1 MTTDANLGTRLRT
14 LRRRANITQASLAR
28 QLGISASYLNLIE
41 SNQRKFPAELMF
53 RAADALSIDVRT
65 FASGAGDEHL
75 EAQVLEA
82 LSAPMF
88 DDADIKAPDVRE
100 LTSSHPAIAK
110 AIVKLYG
117 RWEASQEA
125 LEKLGGMVLD
135 SKARAEWRLGDEEQL
150 QDLAATRLPSEEVND
165 LVQRQQNY
173 FPELEELA
181 DGLRQRHRMRPEL
194 VFEGLVRAMEV
205 DWGVEVRIAR
215 AAAAQPFVRRYDA
228 DAGVLWISEA
238 LAPRSRNFHVA
249 HQLGLLSTREV
260 CADLLSDPALTREE
274 SRTLGRMV
282 FASYFAGAML
292 MPYDAFFEAAE
303 SERYDVEL
311 LGHRFRTSFEQ
322 VAHRLTT
329 LRKRGQEGVAFHFV
343 KTDTAGNVAK
353 RFSASGIQFAR
364 FSGGCPRWNVNQAFL
379 APGRISIQVSEM
391 PDGERYFCLA
401 RTVHKRYGGH
411 RSAETVTAVCIG
423 CKLTEAPRLVY
434 SDGIDLDR
442 VEVVEIGTNC
452 RVCDRLG
459 CAHRAFPSLRHRLAL
474 DENIRLVAFYGMEP
488 ASEIDR

>member
-1 MTTDANLGTRLRT
+1 MTSETNLGTRLRT
-14 LRRRANITQASLAR
+14 LRRRANIPQARLAK

-53 RAADALSIDVRT
+53 RAADELGLDVRV
-65 FASGAGDEHL
+65 FASGGADEQVEL
-75 EAQVLEA
+75 QVLEA

-88 DDADIKAPDVRE
+88 DDADIKASDVRE
-100 LTSSHPAIAK
+100 VAANHPAIAK
-110 AIVKLYG
+110 AIVKLASQL
-117 RWEASQEA
+117 EASQEA

-135 SKARAEWRLGDEEQL
+135 SKARQEWRFGDVEQL
-150 QDLAATRLPSEEVND
+150 HDLAATRLPSEEVND
-165 LVQRQQNY
+165 LVQSRANY
-173 FPELEELA
+173 FPELEDLA
-181 DGLRQRHRMRPEL
+181 DATRQRHRMRSDL
-194 VFEGLVRAMEV
+194 TYEGLVRAMEA
-205 DWGVEVRIAR
+205 DWGVEVRIAK
-215 AAAAQPFVRRYDA
+215 ASSSQDLVRRYDA
-228 DAGVLWISEA
+228 GARVLWISET
-238 LAPRSRNFHVA
+238 LAPRSRHFHIA
-249 HQLGLLSTREV
+249 HQLGLFATREV
-260 CADLLSDPALTREE
+260 GEHLLADASLTRDE

-282 FASYFAGAML
+282 LASYFAGALL
-292 MPYDAFFEAAE
+292 MPYEAFYEAAE

-322 VAHRLTT
+322 VAHRLTS
-329 LRKRGQEGVAFHFV
+329 LRRRGQEGVAFHFV

-391 PDGERYFCLA
+391 PDLERYFCIA

-411 RSAETVTAVCIG
+411 RSAETVTAVCLG
-423 CKLTEAPRLVY
+423 CKLSDAPRLVY

-442 VEVVEIGTNC
+442 VDVVPIGTNC

-474 DENIRLVAFYGMEP
+474 DENTRLVAFYGMAPTEP
-488 ASEIDR
+488 